1 MLALSR
7 KEGDSI
13 IIGDNIEIFIIS
25 ISGEKVKIGINAPK
39 DISIYRKE
47 IYEQVMKENK
57 SSVLEIDIKDIKDLF
72 KK

>member
-47 IYEQVMKENK
+47 IYEQVRKENK

>member
-57 SSVLEIDIKDIKDLF
+57 SSVLEIDKRFI
-72 KK
+72 